1 MGAHRTH
8 ARVANLHFRNRI
20 SAVRFG
26 VFACFAN
33 FVLLRSSFAYVC
45 VLIHTAEFP
54 SSARIDQSPYEGL
67 SAVNGLVVD
76 GAYLDG
82 SWELCVHVEDLNDV
96 VCVRVRGDTSV
107 GGLMHHIVEAVNV
120 KQSWSDHAIWWPQR
134 NVWLLHT
141 RTSLDQYGVQSD
153 AQLVFRHTHGNLQ
166 VVLPSLATLT
176 LRVNFASRVFSVVEG
191 ICKELCIRHPEELS
205 LMCPVTRDTIK
216 RNQPLPVI
224 RHGVKR
230 TGPLNP
236 IGAVRSE
243 MPAAASNGVKK
254 MGSLNP
260 LNDSNPYPTLPY
272 GSATLMRGQ
281 SDNSLYEER
290 TEISKFLDC
299 SQRKSAKVAFGEEWL
314 LKPKNVQQKARMDG
328 RWLDS
333 SRSLMEHG
341 IEPPTL
347 PLGEHS
353 ISQPKPPILYLRFKF
368 YNFYDINTNYDA
380 VRIHQIYEQA
390 RWSLL
395 SGNLECTEDEMIVF
409 AAYQLQ
415 AELQNESALRT
426 NAALY
431 SCGAGGG
438 TLARCN
444 TLGGY
449 NTPASQIDPGLRPMS
464 PDFSTPRSFGGSLS
478 RMPSLGTVA
487 PPSGHSRSLF
497 IGSNSHL
504 AFNDDASNEMD
515 EIDVLLTELE
525 QSCNVFHQPRKS
537 STTCHDVVDSSTAPI
552 LQDSI
557 KVFRDKGLLPRR
569 SKEMWGVVKGV
580 SLVLYRDPHNV
591 DSPSASYTLRD
602 CLITP
607 DLSPENSRFAV
618 KLSLIVTP
626 PSSSSTAI
634 SRRCSRTREEV
645 WLRFNSMEQYARWVA
660 AFRLAGRGKSLE
672 SRAALD
678 NEFRLVRE
686 TLEKQSTTHATPVL
700 SPEELTTHLGDLSD
714 FCTER
719 IIKRARSREA
729 LRQRISEIHAG
740 FRDLSLQDAK
750 LRYIEQWQ
758 RLNHFGR
765 SYFIVQFDKGN
776 PFGLGSPSGG
786 IFSSPGPQEGV
797 IAIRQ
802 FRIEVV
808 SSSTEETQLAWNFAD
823 LRSWNVN
830 WDNGRVILEF
840 RNGKVSFK
848 PLSANCKNVVEFIGG
863 YVFLSQRNLEKNQK
877 LDERLFHKLTGASD

>member
-1 MGAHRTH
+1 MT
-8 ARVANLHFRNRI
+8 
-20 SAVRFG
+20 
-26 VFACFAN
+26 N
-33 FVLLRSSFAYVC
+33 FVTRY
-45 VLIHTAEFP
+45 P
-54 SSARIDQSPYEGL
+54 PQDQPPYEGL

-82 SWELCVHVEDLNDV
+82 SWELCVHVEDINDIA
-96 VCVRVRGDTSV
+96 CVRVRGDTSV
-107 GGLMHHIVEAVNV
+107 GGLMHQIVEAVNV

-134 NVWLLHT
+134 NIWLLHT

-205 LMCPVTRDTIK
+205 LMFPVTRDSIK
-216 RNQPLPVI
+216 YNQPLPVI

-230 TGPLNP
+230 TGPLNS
-236 IGAVRSE
+236 IGASRSE
-243 MPAAASNGVKK
+243 MPATATNGVNKAVS
-254 MGSLNP
+254 MNP

-281 SDNSLYEER
+281 SDNSLDEER
-290 TEISKFLDC
+290 IDISKFLDC

-328 RWLDS
+328 GWLDS

-341 IEPPTL
+341 IEPPAVS
-347 PLGEHS
+347 LGEYS
-353 ISQPKPPILYLRFKF
+353 MSQSKPPTLYLRFKF
-368 YNFYDINTNYDA
+368 YNFYDINTAYDA

-415 AELQNESALRT
+415 AEVQNESALRA

-431 SCGAGGG
+431 SGGG
-438 TLARCN
+438 TLARYN

-449 NTPASQIDPGLRPMS
+449 NALVSPIDPSLRPMS
-464 PDFSTPRSFGGSLS
+464 PDFSIPRSFGGSLL

-487 PPSGHSRSLF
+487 SPSGRSLSPF
-497 IGSNSHL
+497 VGSNSHL
-504 AFNDDASNEMD
+504 AHNNDTLNEMD
-515 EIDVLLTELE
+515 EIDIMLTELE
-525 QSCNVFHQPRKS
+525 QSCNVSHQPRKS
-537 STTCHDVVDSSTAPI
+537 STACHDSVDSGTAPI

-557 KVFRDKGLLPRR
+557 KVFRDKGLLLRR
-569 SKEMWGVVKGV
+569 YKEMWGVVKGV
-580 SLVLYRDPHNV
+580 SLVLYRDPHNI

-607 DLSPENSRFAV
+607 DLGPENSRFAV
-618 KLSLIVTP
+618 KLSLVVTP
-626 PSSSSTAI
+626 PSSSASTPI
-634 SRRCSRTREEV
+634 SGRRSRTREEV
-645 WLRFNSMEQYARWVA
+645 WLRFNSMEQYAKWVA
-660 AFRLAGRGKSLE
+660 AFRLVGRGKSLD

-686 TLEKQSTTHATPVL
+686 TLAKQSVSHATPVL
-700 SPEELTTHLGDLSD
+700 SPEELNNHLGDLTD

-719 IIKRARSREA
+719 IIKKARSREA
-729 LRQRISEIHAG
+729 LRQRISETHAG

-750 LRYIEQWQ
+750 LRYIEEWQ

-776 PFGLGSPSGG
+776 SFGLGSPSSG
-786 IFSSPGPQEGV
+786 IFSSPGPQEDV

-848 PLSANCKNVVEFIGG
+848 PLSANCKNVVEYIGG
-863 YVFLSQRNLEKNQK
+863 YVFLSQRNPEKNQK

>member
-1 MGAHRTH
+1 MT
-8 ARVANLHFRNRI
+8 
-20 SAVRFG
+20 
-26 VFACFAN
+26 N
-33 FVLLRSSFAYVC
+33 FVTRY
-45 VLIHTAEFP
+45 P
-54 SSARIDQSPYEGL
+54 SQDQSPYEGL

-82 SWELCVHVEDLNDV
+82 SWELCVHVEDINDI

-107 GGLMHHIVEAVNV
+107 GGLMHQIVEAVNV

-134 NVWLLHT
+134 NMWLLHT

-205 LMCPVTRDTIK
+205 LMFPVTRDSIK
-216 RNQPLPVI
+216 YNQPLPVI

-230 TGPLNP
+230 TGPLNS
-236 IGAVRSE
+236 IGASRSE
-243 MPAAASNGVKK
+243 MPATATNGVNKAV
-254 MGSLNP
+254 SLNP

-281 SDNSLYEER
+281 SDNSLDEER
-290 TEISKFLDC
+290 IDISKFLDC

-328 RWLDS
+328 GWLDS

-341 IEPPTL
+341 IEPPAV
-347 PLGEHS
+347 PLGEYS
-353 ISQPKPPILYLRFKF
+353 MSPSKPPTLYLRFKF
-368 YNFYDINTNYDA
+368 YNFYDINTTYDA

-415 AELQNESALRT
+415 AELQNESALRA

-431 SCGAGGG
+431 SSGG
-438 TLARCN
+438 TLARYN

-449 NTPASQIDPGLRPMS
+449 NTLASPIDPSLRPIS
-464 PDFSTPRSFGGSLS
+464 PDFSTQRSFGGSLL
-478 RMPSLGTVA
+478 RMPSLGTVV
-487 PPSGHSRSLF
+487 PSSGRSLSPF
-497 IGSNSHL
+497 VGSNSHL
-504 AFNDDASNEMD
+504 ALNNDALNEID
-515 EIDVLLTELE
+515 EIDAMLTELE
-525 QSCNVFHQPRKS
+525 QSCNVSHQPRKS
-537 STTCHDVVDSSTAPI
+537 STARYDAVDSGTAPI

-557 KVFRDKGLLPRR
+557 KVFRDKGLLLRR
-569 SKEMWGVVKGV
+569 YKEMWGVVKGAT
-580 SLVLYRDPHNV
+580 LVLYRDPHNI

-618 KLSLIVTP
+618 KLSLVLTP
-626 PSSSSTAI
+626 PSSSASTPI
-634 SRRCSRTREEV
+634 SGRRSRNREEV
-645 WLRFNSMEQYARWVA
+645 WLRFNSMEQYAKWVA

-672 SRAALD
+672 NRAALD

-686 TLEKQSTTHATPVL
+686 TLEKQSVPHATPVL
-700 SPEELTTHLGDLSD
+700 SPEELNNHLGDLTD

-719 IIKRARSREA
+719 ILKKTRSREA
-729 LRQRISEIHAG
+729 LRQRISETHAG

-750 LRYIEQWQ
+750 LRYIEEWQ

-776 PFGLGSPSGG
+776 SFGLGNPSSG
-786 IFSSPGPQEGV
+786 IFSSPGPQEDV

-863 YVFLSQRNLEKNQK
+863 YVFLSQRNPEKNQK